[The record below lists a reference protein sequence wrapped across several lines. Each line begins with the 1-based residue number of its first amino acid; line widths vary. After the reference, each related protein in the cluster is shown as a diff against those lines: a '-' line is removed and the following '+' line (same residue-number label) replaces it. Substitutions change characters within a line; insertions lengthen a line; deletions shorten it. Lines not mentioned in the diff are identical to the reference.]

1 MSSEEKGRFVP
12 RIVKHL
18 TTRYAEPAVI
28 EVHGSSL
35 VPTDGRGITRLMSFA
50 RGFLRSKGVQPG
62 DRVVLIAP
70 NSARWVAA
78 DLAVLSEGAV
88 VVPLYAR
95 QDPGELA
102 EIIAHCEPALVICS
116 DAPLLSTLQAS
127 AGDALDRP
135 ETATYDEL
143 FADTD
148 AIEPVEDDPVRC
160 SASDPAT
167 VVYTSGTSGQPKGV
181 VLSHGN
187 VDFMLART
195 KNALIAMLAQ
205 RPPDDQHDERVFHYL
220 PFCFAGSRVVLWTC
234 LYRAVPIHVSTDLDN
249 LVNELAAV
257 DPHYFLNVPMLL
269 ERIKNGVEGQIAKRP
284 LPIRWLYHRGRR
296 GMEKGAQAGR
306 RDRLFRA
313 IADRLIFTKVR
324 EKIGPSL
331 ACLICGSAPLGEDT
345 QRWFETFGI
354 PVYQVYGLT
363 ETTAIVTMDVP
374 PDVTPGRVGP
384 TIDGVKV
391 RLMDGELQVKGPNV
405 FAEYLFMPEETEAAF
420 DDGWFKTGDQAEVD
434 AKGHW
439 KIVGRV
445 KNLLVPSS
453 GHNVAPEPIEQK
465 LTETVPGVDA
475 AVLVGHGKPYLSAIL
490 SGEPGAIAETDL
502 PDAIERIN
510 GDLPHYRRVRK
521 WVVAQEPFTVEN
533 GLLTANRK
541 LRRQAIEQAYAEQI
555 DGLYA

>member
-1 MSSEEKGRFVP
+1 MSTEEHEERARFVP
-12 RIVKHL
+12 RIWKHL
-18 TTRYAEPAVI
+18 TTRYAEPALI

-35 VPTDGRGITRLMSFA
+35 VPTDGRGITNLMGTA
-50 RGFLRSKGVQPG
+50 RSFLRRQGVQKG

-78 DLAVLSEGAV
+78 DLSVLAEGAV

-95 QDPGELA
+95 QDPKELA
-102 EIIAHCEPALVICS
+102 EIIAHCQPALVICS
-116 DAPLLSTLQAS
+116 TTELLSTLQAAAAS
-127 AGDALDRP
+127 LPA
-135 ETATYDEL
+135 TATYDEL
-143 FADTD
+143 YADTGD
-148 AIEPVEDDPVRC
+148 AEPVQDEPVRC
-160 SASDPAT
+160 TASDPAT

-205 RPPDDQHDERVFHYL
+205 RPPADQNDERVFHYL

-249 LVNELAAV
+249 LINELAAV

-284 LPIRWLYHRGRR
+284 LPIRWLYQRGRT
-296 GMEKGAQAGR
+296 GQQKGANAGR
-306 RDRLFRA
+306 RDRLFHTL
-313 IADRLIFTKVR
+313 ADRLIFSKIR

-391 RLMDGELQVKGPNV
+391 RLMDGELQVKGPNI
-405 FAEYLFMPEETEAAF
+405 FAEYLFMPEQTEAAF

-475 AVLVGHGKPYLSAIL
+475 AVLVGHGKPYLAAIL
-490 SGEPGAIAETDL
+490 SGEPGAIPMADL
-502 PDAIERIN
+502 EGAIERIN

-521 WVVAQEPFTVEN
+521 WLVAPEPFTVEN

-541 LRRQAIEQAYAEQI
+541 LRRQAIESAYAEQI

>member
-1 MSSEEKGRFVP
+1 MSTDEHEEKARFVP
-12 RIVKHL
+12 RIWKHL
-18 TTRYAEPAVI
+18 TTRYAEPAVV

-35 VPTDGRGITRLMSFA
+35 VPTDGRGITNLMGFA
-50 RGFLRSKGVQPG
+50 RAFLRNEGVQPG
-62 DRVVLIAP
+62 DRVVLVAP

-78 DLAVLSEGAV
+78 DLSVLAEGAV

-95 QDPGELA
+95 QDPNELA
-102 EIIAHCEPALVICS
+102 EIIAHCKPALVVCS
-116 DAPLLSTLQAS
+116 DGALLATLQDA
-127 AGDALDRP
+127 ADALP
-135 ETATYDEL
+135 KTATFSEL
-143 FADTD
+143 FADVD
-148 AIEPVEDDPVRC
+148 GVEPVKEGPIRR
-160 SASDPAT
+160 AGSDPAT

-181 VLSHGN
+181 VLTHHN
-187 VDFMLART
+187 IDFMLART

-205 RPPDDQHDERVFHYL
+205 RPPEDQHDERVFHYL

-249 LVNELAAV
+249 LQAELAAV

-269 ERIKNGVEGQIAKRP
+269 ERIKNGVEGQIGKRP
-284 LPIRWLYHRGRR
+284 LPIRWLYRRGRKAV
-296 GMEKGAQAGR
+296 EKGANAGR
-306 RDRLFRA
+306 RDRLFRTV
-313 IADRLIFTKVR
+313 ADRLIFTKIR
-324 EKIGPSL
+324 ERIGPSL

-391 RLMDGELQVKGPNV
+391 RLMDGELQVKGANV

-434 AKGHW
+434 ARGHW

-490 SGEPGAIAETDL
+490 SGEPGAIAEHDL
-502 PDAIERIN
+502 PAAIERIN
-510 GDLPHYRRVRK
+510 NDLPHYRRVRK
-521 WVVAQEPFTVEN
+521 WMVAPEPFTVEN